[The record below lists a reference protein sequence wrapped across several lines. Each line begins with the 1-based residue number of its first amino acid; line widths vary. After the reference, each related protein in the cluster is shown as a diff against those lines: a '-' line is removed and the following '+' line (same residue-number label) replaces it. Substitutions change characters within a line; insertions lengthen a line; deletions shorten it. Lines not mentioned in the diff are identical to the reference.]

1 MQKYVAFLRAINVGG
16 NSLIKM
22 DVLKKHFES
31 FGLDKVQT
39 YIQTGNVIF
48 ESKERDA
55 SKLEKKI
62 ESQLEKAL
70 GYSVTI
76 FLRTIEEVVSIAGE
90 SPFEP
95 KENETVHISFLAEK
109 PGAATNKKLLTFNSA
124 ADEFIIQEREV
135 YNLRHH
141 RDASVF
147 SNQFIEKV
155 LEIPATTRNL
165 TTIKK
170 IVEKYR

>member
-1 MQKYVAFLRAINVGG
+1 M
-16 NSLIKM
+16 
-22 DVLKKHFES
+22 
-31 FGLDKVQT
+31 
-39 YIQTGNVIF
+39 
-48 ESKERDA
+48 
-55 SKLEKKI
+55 
-62 ESQLEKAL
+62 
-70 GYSVTI
+70 TI

-109 PGAATNKKLLTFNSA
+109 PGAAANKKLLTFNSA
-124 ADEFIIQEREV
+124 ADEFLVQGREA
-135 YNLRHH
+135 YNLRHD